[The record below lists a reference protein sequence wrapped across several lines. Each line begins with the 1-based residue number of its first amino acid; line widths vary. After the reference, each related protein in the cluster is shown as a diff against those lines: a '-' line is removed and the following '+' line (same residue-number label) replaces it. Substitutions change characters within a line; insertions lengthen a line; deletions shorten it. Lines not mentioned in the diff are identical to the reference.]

1 MIFSTGEI
9 FEAVPSIQASMT
21 RNALEDLTACLH
33 YSDDWESDGNWN
45 DIYVDVKVKADES
58 TASHR
63 LKHGRL

>member
-1 MIFSTGEI
+1 
-9 FEAVPSIQASMT
+9 
-21 RNALEDLTACLH
+21 LDDLTACLH

-45 DIYVDVKVKADES
+45 DIYVDVKVKADEP